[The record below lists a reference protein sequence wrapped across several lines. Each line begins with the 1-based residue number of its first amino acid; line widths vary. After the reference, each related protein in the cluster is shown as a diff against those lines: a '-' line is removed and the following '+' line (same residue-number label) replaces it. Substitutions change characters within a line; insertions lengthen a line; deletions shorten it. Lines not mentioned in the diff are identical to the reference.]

1 MSGAGVRQMLEVARG
16 KGMQDREREQRGAGN
31 LERTDGGG
39 HGARLSRRPQ
49 DEIRNNAYVE
59 LRTCPANAS
68 PRNHANPLMKPLRY
82 LRDAAVFAPC
92 YVLLDWVS
100 YIHPLGPFNI
110 TPWNPQPAL
119 AIAWMLL
126 GGLVHAP
133 AVLATVFLAD
143 VVVRNVPGGYL
154 RRGAVGAH
162 A

>member
-1 MSGAGVRQMLEVARG
+1 M
-16 KGMQDREREQRGAGN
+16 
-31 LERTDGGG
+31 
-39 HGARLSRRPQ
+39 RPF
-49 DEIRNNAYVE
+49 
-59 LRTCPANAS
+59 
-68 PRNHANPLMKPLRY
+68 HY

-133 AVLATVFLAD
+133 AVLATI
-143 VVVRNVPGGYL
+143 
-154 RRGAVGAH
+154 
-162 A
+162 